1 MMTTVARNAK
11 TAQARDRL
19 VERFRSAGATSYHAA
34 IAPGPLDRTEQTMFD
49 VLKRIDVLRETS
61 PGKWYLR
68 EDALRDMRSREMRI
82 TVVFM
87 ALVAAGVLAGVL
99 MAYLGR

>member
-34 IAPGPLDRTEQTMFD
+34 IAPGPLDRTEQT
-49 VLKRIDVLRETS
+49 S
-61 PGKWYLR
+61 
-68 EDALRDMRSREMRI
+68 
-82 TVVFM
+82 
-87 ALVAAGVLAGVL
+87 
-99 MAYLGR
+99 